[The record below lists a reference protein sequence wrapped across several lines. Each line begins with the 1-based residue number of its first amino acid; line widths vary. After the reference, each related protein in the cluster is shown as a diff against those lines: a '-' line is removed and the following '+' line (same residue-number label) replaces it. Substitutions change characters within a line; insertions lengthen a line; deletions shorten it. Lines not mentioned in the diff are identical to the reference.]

1 MKRKFFIAAILVT
14 IAIFSLA
21 SASSSIAASRDDDE
35 LHRMGIFISN
45 FTEQG
50 LYNFDLEEDGDDS
63 ILHLGNPDNAG
74 DLIRFGIAHNIINNP
89 KSTLKKCRRR
99 KCEYGPN
106 IMAADDVSRAVR
118 KYFAINDIE
127 HQSILG
133 YAPEAYFDGDNYHF
147 DSKHWGEDKIYY
159 ADVQDVS
166 RRRGVITME
175 GELYNL
181 KKKSERPAYFT
192 ATAKP
197 YKWDNKNTWSILSL
211 RVEWKDDGRGAE

>member
-1 MKRKFFIAAILVT
+1 MKRKIFIAAILVT

-50 LYNFDLEEDGDDS
+50 LYTFDLEEDGDDS

-106 IMAADDVSRAVR
+106 IMAADDVLRPIR
-118 KYFAINDIE
+118 KYFAIDDIE

-147 DSKHWGEDKIYY
+147 DAKSWGEDKIYY
-159 ADVQDVS
+159 ADVQEV
-166 RRRGVITME
+166 RRNKRVITME

-192 ATAKP
+192 ATARP
-197 YKWDNKNTWSILSL
+197 YKWGSKNTWSILSL